1 MPGSSETNGP
11 FDKLVGDARAEFD
24 RAESKPLREA
34 WLGLDLPAIRA
45 DLVKRLRSAGIDEA
59 EIETRHLL
67 THVLAPSSIA
77 QALADPALVSWQRV
91 AHLADLAWERLT
103 RKPLSQVLGS
113 QPFWTL
119 DLLVTGDVLTPRAD
133 TETLVEAVLEARK
146 DGALDVLDL
155 GTGSGAILLALL
167 SERPDWRG
175 VGVDL
180 SAAALGVARQNA
192 HTCGL
197 AGRANFVEGR
207 WSAGLADQA
216 FDIVVSNPP
225 YIVSDEMAGLDPE
238 VRDFEPALALD
249 GGVDGLDAYRDILAD
264 LKRILRP
271 GGLFAC
277 EIGHDQG
284 ESVSALARDAGLE
297 TVRVRADLAGQDRV
311 VIGYNS

>member
-1 MPGSSETNGP
+1 MPGSSDTSGP

-45 DLVKRLRSAGIDEA
+45 DLIKRLRAAGIDEA

-67 THVLAPSSIA
+67 THVLAPASIA
-77 QALADPALVSWQRV
+77 QALADPALVSWQNV
-91 AHLADLAWERLT
+91 ARLADLAWDRLK

-119 DLLVTGDVLTPRAD
+119 DLAVTGDVLTPRAD
-133 TETLVEAVLEARK
+133 TETLVDAVLEARK
-146 DGALDVLDL
+146 GGSLDVLDL

-175 VGVDL
+175 VGLDL
-180 SAAALGVARQNA
+180 SAAALGVAQGNA
-192 HTCGL
+192 QACGL

-225 YIVSDEMAGLDPE
+225 YIVSAVMDTLDPE
-238 VRDFEPALALD
+238 VRDHEPALALD
-249 GGVDGLDAYRDILAD
+249 GGEDGLDAYREILAD
-264 LKRILRP
+264 LRRILRP

-277 EIGHDQG
+277 EIGYDQG
-284 ESVSALARDAGLE
+284 ESVSALARATGLDG
-297 TVRVRADLAGQDRV
+297 VRVLADLAGQDRV

>member
-1 MPGSSETNGP
+1 M
-11 FDKLVGDARAEFD
+11 
-24 RAESKPLREA
+24 REA
-34 WLGLDLPAIRA
+34 WLGLDLPAIRI
-45 DLVKRLRSAGIDEA
+45 DLVKRLLDAGIEEA

-67 THVLAPSSIA
+67 THILAPASLA
-77 QALADPALVSWQRV
+77 EALADPALVSWQRV
-91 AHLADLAWERLT
+91 AHLADLAWERLK

-119 DLLVTGDVLTPRAD
+119 DLIVTGDVLTPRAD
-133 TETLVEAVLEARK
+133 TETLVDTVLNARK

-180 SAAALGVARQNA
+180 SSAALAVARRNA
-192 HTCGL
+192 EACQL
-197 AGRANFVEGR
+197 AGRARFLEGR
-207 WSAGLADQA
+207 WADGLADQS
-216 FDIVVSNPP
+216 FDIIVSNPP
-225 YIVSDEMAGLDPE
+225 YIVSDVMTGLDPE

-249 GGVDGLDAYRDILAD
+249 GGADGLEAYRAILAD
-264 LKRILRP
+264 LPRILRP

-277 EIGHDQG
+277 EIGYDQG
-284 ESVSALARDAGLE
+284 ASVCDLAAGAGLAG
-297 TVRVRADLAGQDRV
+297 VRVVADLAGQDRV